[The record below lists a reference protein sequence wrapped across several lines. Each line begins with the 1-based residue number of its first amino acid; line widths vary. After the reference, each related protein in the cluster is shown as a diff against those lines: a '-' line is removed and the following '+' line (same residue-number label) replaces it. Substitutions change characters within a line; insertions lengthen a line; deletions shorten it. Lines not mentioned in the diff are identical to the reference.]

1 MRSGLDLL
9 VKPVVCLL
17 FALMFIPAY
26 AQVRDSQLSGRMES
40 ARKLYYNGSYY
51 AAEKAFGELSLS
63 LDDSQ
68 SMEKYEVEAFLVLC
82 AIATDKVNMDG
93 LVSNFCLKYPA
104 APQQDRVR
112 FALASKYFDKG
123 EYQSAL
129 EVFRTIKPSHI
140 YKSQRPDFDFKNAY
154 CELRGGNYDFANG
167 VFEKI
172 RESPYSKYTIPSTY
186 YLAYSHYLTKD
197 FEKASP
203 LFDECFKDRRFS
215 LLARYYAVES
225 RFMVKDYQ
233 YVRANGP
240 ALMNELDRDLQI
252 NMAKIIS
259 ESCYAEGDNDE
270 ARNYLNIYRSSGAA
284 MSRKDYYFSGIVSYN
299 LSDFREAL
307 DYLEKVTGENDELA
321 QNARY
326 FMANC
331 YLQMKN
337 KVAAKDQFLLAAG
350 SDFDPVIK
358 EDALFNYAKL
368 TFDINSDISQFAN
381 YLSAY
386 PDKGK
391 DDIIN
396 GYVAAS
402 FLLSKDYRSAVDALQ
417 KIKNPTDADRSNL
430 QKASFFRAMQ
440 LIENGGYRSAM
451 PMLEISVANGDGNT
465 NLQNLAKFWL
475 AECFYRNDQ
484 YDKAIGLNSD
494 LLSSDEF
501 TRSGEY
507 ASAILNQGYCCFKSG
522 DYESA
527 QKFFSD
533 YVNGPYRR
541 KTMLRDAKT
550 RLADACFMLRNYDEA
565 VLLYEDLYSSDAAAN
580 DVYPAFQASL
590 AYGLMGNDAK
600 KINLLSQ
607 IIRNN
612 PDSPFYPQ
620 SLFELGRSYVQTGK
634 GEKASEC
641 FYTLLA
647 CKDSTFYGR
656 TLLELAMISAN
667 GRKYDAAIEYY
678 KTVVAELPHSRES
691 QDAISGLES
700 IYQTQ
705 NRPEEFLAY
714 IDGIGMSD
722 LKSDDEKEIM
732 IFNAAEQKFYSGNY
746 STALKSLKKY
756 LADYPSGLKYAK
768 ASFYCAECL
777 RNMGSME
784 ASADYYSKVMRASD
798 KELKE
803 KATSRYADIEYDL
816 QHYAKAVEAYGALA
830 ESASSEDVRTGA
842 YIGRMKAYYGDKKYD
857 KAIQDAQV
865 VLTLG
870 GISGATRRQVN
881 FMMAKSYRMTG
892 ESDLAKALFS
902 EISKDCSDEY
912 GGESSYILILDS
924 YDKGDFPDVEL
935 KVYAFSDKGSNQ
947 LYWLAK
953 SFIVLG
959 DSFADRNDFAQARA
973 TFESIRD
980 GYSPRENDDVLDQVN
995 NRIELLNKM
1004 NK

>member
-1 MRSGLDLL
+1 MRSGFDVL

-17 FALMFIPAY
+17 FALMCIPVF
-26 AQVRDSQLSGRMES
+26 AQVRDSQLSSRMES

-82 AIATDKVNMDG
+82 AIATDKANMDG
-93 LVSNFCLKYPA
+93 IVSNFCMKYPA

-112 FALASKYFDKG
+112 FALAAKYFDKG
-123 EYQSAL
+123 EYKSAL

-140 YKSQRPDFDFKNAY
+140 YKSQRTDFDFKNAY

-167 VFEKI
+167 IFEKI
-172 RESPYSKYTIPSTY
+172 RKAPYSKYTIPSTY
-186 YLAYSHYLTKD
+186 YLAYSYYLTKD

-203 LFDECFKDRRFS
+203 LFEECFKDQRFS
-215 LLARYYAVES
+215 LLARYNAVET
-225 RFMVKDYQ
+225 RFMSKDYS

-240 ALMNELDRDLQI
+240 ALMNELERDLQI
-252 NMAKIIS
+252 NLAKIIS
-259 ESCYAEGDNDE
+259 ESCYAEGDNDG
-270 ARNYLNIYRSSGAA
+270 ARNYLNIYRNSGAE
-284 MSRKDYYFSGIVSYN
+284 MSRKDYYFTGIVSYN
-299 LSDFREAL
+299 LKDYGEAME
-307 DYLEKVTGENDELA
+307 YLEKVTGEDDELA
-321 QNARY
+321 QNAHY

-331 YLQMKN
+331 FLQLKN
-337 KVAAKDQFLLAAG
+337 KVAAREQFLIASG

-381 YLSAY
+381 YLSIY

-402 FLLSKDYRSAVDALQ
+402 FLLSKDYRSAVEALQ
-417 KIKNPTDADRSNL
+417 KIKVPTNADKSNL

-451 PMLEISVANGDGNT
+451 PMLEISVANGEGNAS
-465 NLQNLAKFWL
+465 LQNLAKFWL
-475 AECFYRNDQ
+475 AECYYRNDQ
-484 YDKAIGLNSD
+484 YGQAIGLNEG
-494 LLSSDEF
+494 LLSSSEF
-501 TRSGEY
+501 AQSGEY
-507 ASAILNQGYCCFKSG
+507 ASAILNQGYCYFKSG
-522 DYESA
+522 EYESA
-527 QKFFSD
+527 RKFFSD

-550 RLADACFMLRNYDEA
+550 RLADACFMLRDYDEA
-565 VLLYEDLYSSDAAAN
+565 VLLYEDLYSSDATSS

-590 AYGLMGNDAK
+590 SYGLMGNYAK

-607 IIRNN
+607 IVRNN

-634 GEKASEC
+634 DSKASEC
-641 FYTLLA
+641 YYTLLA

-678 KTVVAELPHSRES
+678 KTVVAELPHSREA

-722 LKSDDEKEIM
+722 LKSNDEKDLM

-746 STALKSLKKY
+746 RAALKSLKKY
-756 LADYPSGLKYAK
+756 LADYPSGMKSVK

-777 RNMGSME
+777 RNLGSLE
-784 ASADYYSKVMRASD
+784 AAADYYAKVMKSFDAELWESAAS
-798 KELKE
+798 
-803 KATSRYADIEYDL
+803 SYARIEYGL
-816 QHYAKAVEAYGALA
+816 QHYSQASRAYDKLIENASKEDIRNEAFLGRMRAMYETKHYPNAIKDAQRLTAMSGLSKAVRREA
-830 ESASSEDVRTGA
+830 
-842 YIGRMKAYYGDKKYD
+842 
-857 KAIQDAQV
+857 
-865 VLTLG
+865 
-870 GISGATRRQVN
+870 N
-881 FMMAKSYRMTG
+881 FLMAKSYRLMG
-892 ESDLAKALFS
+892 ESDVARDIFTDIA
-902 EISKDCSDEY
+902 KDCSDEF

-935 KVYAFSDKGSNQ
+935 KVYAFADKGSNQ

-973 TFESIRD
+973 TFESVRNE
-980 GYSPRENDDVLDQVN
+980 YSPRENDDVLDQVN
-995 NRIELLNKM
+995 NRLELLNKM
-1004 NK
+1004 NR